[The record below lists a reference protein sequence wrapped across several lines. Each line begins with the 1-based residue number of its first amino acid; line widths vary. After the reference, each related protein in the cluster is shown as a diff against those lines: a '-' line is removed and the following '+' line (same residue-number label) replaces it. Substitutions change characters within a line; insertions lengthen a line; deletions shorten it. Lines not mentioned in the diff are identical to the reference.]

1 MPTALFIDSM
11 GLVFR
16 AYHAMSKSGFKAPN
30 GEPTGAVFGFANMIT
45 AILDAEKPDFIAA
58 AFDTSAPTFRHDKY
72 DGYKAH
78 RDEFPEELVPQMPR
92 IKEFLRL
99 IGVPVLELPGFE
111 ADDIIG
117 TLAKQAGALGYD
129 VRCLTSDK
137 DYFQLVDDR
146 ICILRPG
153 KDANAY
159 DVYRRDQVKEKMGV
173 YPEQIIEFKIHVDKF
188 FYD

>member
-1 MPTALFIDSM
+1 MPVKTISCLNRGTECAPHYDQK
-11 GLVFR
+11 GLQN
-16 AYHAMSKSGFKAPN
+16 KK
-30 GEPTGAVFGFANMIT
+30 
-45 AILDAEKPDFIAA
+45 
-58 AFDTSAPTFRHDKY
+58 
-72 DGYKAH
+72 
-78 RDEFPEELVPQMPR
+78 FPEELVPQMPR

-99 IGVPVLELPGFE
+99 IGIPVLELPGFE

-137 DYFQLVDDR
+137 DYFQLVDER

-159 DVYRRDQVKEKMGV
+159 DEYRREQVKEKMGV
-173 YPEQIIEFKIHVDKF
+173 YPDQIIDLLALIGDASDNIPGVKGVGEKTAQPLIEQFGTIEKIYESLELIERETVS
-188 FYD
+188 